1 MRTDPPVSLPR
12 AKSQALAAQ
21 AAADP
26 LDDPPGIRP
35 DARKFVGV
43 P

>member
-1 MRTDPPVSLPR
+1 VPS
-12 AKSQALAAQ
+12 AKSTRLPATAT
-21 AAADP
+21 ADP

-35 DARKFVGV
+35 GARGLVGV